1 MIARLSTT
9 VAGVALALAT
19 FTSVAGAQAPQ
30 TTATPVTGGG
40 VAAPVM
46 APLVPAV
53 TASVGGLSLS
63 AMPDQTL
70 GHVGAFSGRAPAGR
84 LIHLQRQDTRQRWKD
99 VATARSTATGAFV
112 AHWRPDHIG
121 PTALRALLHGTA
133 APISITVFKPA
144 LATWYGPGFFGNQTA
159 CGVVL
164 TPDMVGVAH
173 RTLPCGTQVAIAY
186 GGRTM
191 IVPVIDRGPY
201 GVAGAQYDLT
211 QATALTLGITTT
223 ETIGAVSLKTMPAPV
238 TTPQPSATPQSPA
251 TTTASR

>member
-9 VAGVALALAT
+9 VVGVALAFAAT

-30 TTATPVTGGG
+30 TTTTPVSGGG

-46 APLVPAV
+46 APVVHAV
-53 TASVGGLSLS
+53 TASVDGVSLS

-70 GHVGAFSGRAPAGR
+70 GQVAAFSGTAPAGR
-84 LIHLQRQDTRQRWKD
+84 LIHLQREDTKQRWKD
-99 VATARSTATGAFV
+99 VATARSTMSVSFV

-121 PTALRALLHGTA
+121 PTSLRALLHGAA
-133 APISITVFKPA
+133 APISITVFKPS

-201 GVAGAQYDLT
+201 GVAGAEWDLT

-223 ETIGAVSLKTMPAPV
+223 ETIGAVSLKT
-238 TTPQPSATPQSPA
+238 TQPQPSATPQSPA
-251 TTTASR
+251 TTASR